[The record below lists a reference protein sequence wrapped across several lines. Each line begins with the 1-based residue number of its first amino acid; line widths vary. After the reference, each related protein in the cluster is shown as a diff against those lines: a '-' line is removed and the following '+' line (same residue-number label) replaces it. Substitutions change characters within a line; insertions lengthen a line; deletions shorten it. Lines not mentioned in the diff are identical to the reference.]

1 MNSPT
6 GQLDAFSV
14 FEAHSDREWLELL
27 RRSVSE
33 ETIDG
38 VRFPRFPTDAL
49 QSQFV
54 GSANISALNEASQF
68 YVELKKQAAQSGTP
82 VGLDSNILDLGCGW
96 GRFLRFFW
104 KDVKPSGLHGV
115 DVDPDVLN
123 VCKETGVP
131 GQFKRI
137 YPKQPLPY
145 EDGSFSH
152 VMAYSVFTHL
162 PEEVHLKLAKEVA
175 RILQPGG
182 IFALTLEPRRFLDF
196 VLSLKDTDRKT
207 SWHQT
212 MAKFAESVPQFAR
225 TFDAGKFVYLP
236 TGGGA
241 YRDASTYG
249 DAVVPLSFI
258 EENWSQDFKI
268 IDYIDDPA
276 RFWQAVLIVQR
287 R

>member
-6 GQLDAFSV
+6 GQLDASAIFGSR
-14 FEAHSDREWLELL
+14 SDGEWLELL

-33 ETIDG
+33 EVIDG
-38 VRFPRFPTDAL
+38 VRFPRFPADAL

-54 GSANISALNEASQF
+54 GSSNISALNEANQF
-68 YVELKKQAAQSGTP
+68 YVELKNQAENAGTP
-82 VGLDSNILDLGCGW
+82 VGPDSSVLDLGCGW

-104 KDVKPSGLHGV
+104 KDVKPSGLHGA
-115 DVDPDVLN
+115 DVDPDVLS
-123 VCKETGVP
+123 VCEKTGVP
-131 GQFKRI
+131 GQFTRI
-137 YPKQPLPY
+137 YPKTPLPY
-145 EDGSFSH
+145 ADRSFSH

-162 PEEVHLKLAKEVA
+162 PQDVHLHVAKEVA
-175 RILQPGG
+175 RILKPGG

-212 MAKFAESVPQFAR
+212 MAKFAESVPEFKR

-258 EENWSQDFKI
+258 EENWTQDFRI
-268 IDYIDDPA
+268 VDYIDDPA
-276 RFWQAVLIVQR
+276 RFWQAALIVR
-287 R
+287 RL